1 MINLKA
7 LAIIVLIL
15 SSSIISFGQVKD
27 TTFWN
32 HVHHQSRFTIVSYDS
47 TVTGKL
53 LKINRELDGDYHLII
68 QSDSNHTIVG
78 EIICACKGI
87 MIACR
92 GYKNR
97 IVIPKVGDY
106 VIIIGDSVKDKIH
119 GDLCEIHPIKQLTI
133 LKPDK

>member
-32 HVHHQSRFTIVSYDS
+32 HVHHQSRLKVISYDS

-119 GDLCEIHPIKQLTI
+119 GDLCEIHPIKQLTV
-133 LKPDK
+133 LKPE